1 MTFENAKLVWELR
14 WDVDWVTAVQFIGN
28 SRRVVAGN
36 RRGNMMEW
44 ELPEKLEGDAPD
56 PVRFYEGHSNS
67 VTKLRCIQDGSTL
80 YSSSF
85 DHSIREWDMNAKDQ
99 GETKVV
105 LNEGY
110 IYQSQFKRYSK
121 KQEPMECD
129 VALRKDSKKL
139 GGHREWVNVMELSKD
154 EKILVS
160 GDDGGHVVFRDRAS
174 GKIQKSWN
182 VEGWVHAV
190 AISPDSKQ
198 ALISER
204 RPLVFDSAQRRALK
218 LWNVDESKATK
229 DLSEEFKKMYLPAL
243 AWSPDG
249 KTLLVGRG
257 EEEEGKIWMLDAETG
272 EKKKELEDK
281 HQYGVT
287 DFLFHP
293 NGKHFFSAGRD
304 TVIRIWSLEDG
315 TLVKKLG
322 EPRGGQFKDWIH
334 AIDITP
340 DGKLLAAA
348 DMAGQVNIWQL

>member
-1 MTFENAKLVWELR
+1 MAFENAKLIWELR
-14 WDVDWVTAVQFIGN
+14 WDVDWVTAVQFIGD

-36 RRGNMMEW
+36 RHGNLLEW
-44 ELPEKLEGDAPD
+44 ELPKKLEGDAPS
-56 PVRFYEGHSNS
+56 PIRFYEGHTNS
-67 VTKLRCIQDGSTL
+67 VTKLRCIKDGSTL
-80 YSSSF
+80 FSSSF
-85 DHSIREWDMNAKDQ
+85 DHSIREWDLHAKDQ

-121 KQEPMECD
+121 KQDPIECD
-129 VALRKDSKKL
+129 VALRKESTQL
-139 GGHREWVNVMELSKD
+139 EGHKEWVNVLELSSD
-154 EKILVS
+154 EKTLVS
-160 GDDGGHVVFRDRAS
+160 GDDGGKVVFRERAS
-174 GKIQKSWN
+174 GKIHKTWDIES
-182 VEGWVHAV
+182 WVHSIAL
-190 AISPDSKQ
+190 SPDAKQ
-198 ALISER
+198 VLISER

-218 LWNVDESKATK
+218 LWDVTEAKATK
-229 DLSEEFKKMYLPAL
+229 DLSEAFNKMYLPAL

-249 KTLLVGRG
+249 KTMLVGRG

-287 DFLFHP
+287 EFLFHP
-293 NGKHFFSAGRD
+293 DGKHFFSAGRD

-315 TLVKKLG
+315 RLVKKLG

-334 AIDITP
+334 AIDISS
-340 DGKLLAAA
+340 DGNLLAAA